1 MKRFLSIL
9 SGDALPSAG
18 FKKYIALF
26 GLGAVAVLSLPP
38 LGFFPVL
45 FVAIPAFMRL
55 SRGAAGKGYSFLG
68 GWAFGAGYFIFG
80 LYWVSAALFVDIAA
94 WGWVMPF
101 SLVVGPALLGLFYG
115 FIPLI
120 AHRWRGRPAAHAL
133 LFAASWALVE
143 YARGH
148 MLTGFP
154 WNFAGQ
160 AWEYALPVLQ
170 TTSLAGIY
178 GLTLLT
184 VFWAAA
190 PVFYRHGAR
199 RLFLAAALS
208 FLLLLCF
215 GALRLAQNP
224 TAQNGDVQLRIVQA
238 NIPQTLKWDPD
249 EDWRNLER
257 HLELSASPAY
267 EDNPPPRFV
276 VWPESASRH
285 DFGHFP
291 EIGGFVGMRLPRG
304 SIGVI
309 GNIRVTADRNEIPSA
324 YHNSLTA
331 LGRRGEVLATYD
343 KHHLVPFGEYL
354 PFRQYITFE
363 PLALALSGIGDFTPG
378 DGPKTLRA
386 ADMPPF
392 SPLICYEAIFPRAV
406 ADRKDRPAWLVN
418 VTNDGWYG
426 MSAGPYQ
433 HMAISRIRAI
443 EEGLP
448 LVRAANTGI
457 SAVID
462 PAGRT
467 VARLGLG
474 ETGRLDSI
482 LPAPLPPT
490 LYALW
495 GDSVFFALWLV
506 FTLGGLLA
514 YRKEKSS

>member
-1 MKRFLSIL
+1 MKQALQTL
-9 SGDALPSAG
+9 SGY
-18 FKKYIALF
+18 KKYLALF
-26 GLGAVAVLSLPP
+26 GFGALAVLSLPP
-38 LGFFPVL
+38 LGLFPALLVS
-45 FVAIPAFMRL
+45 IPGLIWL
-55 SRGAAGKGYSFLG
+55 SQCAPTKFKSFLG

-80 LYWVSAALFVDIAA
+80 LYWVSAALFVDIDA

-101 SLVVGPALLGLFYG
+101 SLVVGPALLGIFYG
-115 FIPLI
+115 FIPLL
-120 AHRWRGRPAAHAL
+120 AHRWRETPVAHAL
-133 LFAASWALVE
+133 IFTASWALVE
-143 YARGH
+143 YTRGH
-148 MLTGFP
+148 ILTGFP

-160 AWEYALPVLQ
+160 SWEHVLPVLQ
-170 TTSLAGIY
+170 TVSLTGIY

-184 VFWAAA
+184 VLWASVPTFYSIA
-190 PVFYRHGAR
+190 P
-199 RLFLAAALS
+199 RLTRLAAVS
-208 FLLLLCF
+208 FILLFCF
-215 GALRLAQNP
+215 GALRLMQIP
-224 TAQNGDVQLRIVQA
+224 TAQNGNVMIRIVQA

-257 HLELSASPAY
+257 HIELSASPDR
-267 EDNPPPRFV
+267 EENPPPRFV

-291 EIGGFVGMRLPRG
+291 EIGSYIGQRLPRG

-309 GNIRVTADRNEIPSA
+309 GNIRVTADKNEVPSA

-331 LGRRGEVLATYD
+331 LGRKGDVLATYD

-354 PFRQYITFE
+354 PFRKHITFE

-378 DGPKTLRA
+378 DGPKTLRVD
-386 ADMPPF
+386 DMPAF

-406 ADRKDRPAWLVN
+406 TDRSDRPAWLVN

-462 PAGRT
+462 PVGRT
-467 VARLGLG
+467 IARLGLG
-474 ETGRLDSI
+474 EKGRLDSI
-482 LPAPLPPT
+482 LPAALPST
-490 LYALW
+490 LYATA
-495 GDSVFFALWLV
+495 GNTIFFVLLLIVGSAGL
-506 FTLGGLLA
+506 FLG
-514 YRKEKSS
+514 RKKAV